1 MTELTPDQQRN
12 LDATVA
18 AVQRVAMH
26 IVTLPKKQRA
36 EQYAAV
42 RRTFEESIQKF
53 GVEGETA
60 HKSLDTMDLL
70 RALVSE
76 IEAGGG
82 AGGGKGVAEKSH
94 DEEEPCALADKQ
106 VRPARNDDSS
116 TADRDYSMFSVCYA
130 AESDDWE

>member
-1 MTELTPDQQRN
+1 MTELTPDQQRD

-26 IVTLPKKQRA
+26 IVTLPKKQ
-36 EQYAAV
+36 YAAV
-42 RRTFEESIQKF
+42 RGTFEEPIQKF

-60 HKSLDTMDLL
+60 HKWLDGTMDML

-82 AGGGKGVAEKSH
+82 AGGGRA
-94 DEEEPCALADKQ
+94 
-106 VRPARNDDSS
+106 
-116 TADRDYSMFSVCYA
+116 
-130 AESDDWE
+130 

>member
-42 RRTFEESIQKF
+42 RGTFEESIQKF

-60 HKSLDTMDLL
+60 HKWLDGTMDML

-82 AGGGKGVAEKSH
+82 AGGGRA
-94 DEEEPCALADKQ
+94 
-106 VRPARNDDSS
+106 
-116 TADRDYSMFSVCYA
+116 
-130 AESDDWE
+130 

>member
-1 MTELTPDQQRN
+1 MGLHCGIYDVWAKRFLCGPRLYQDR
-12 LDATVA
+12 
-18 AVQRVAMH
+18 

-60 HKSLDTMDLL
+60 HNWLDGTMDML

-82 AGGGKGVAEKSH
+82 AGGGRA
-94 DEEEPCALADKQ
+94 
-106 VRPARNDDSS
+106 
-116 TADRDYSMFSVCYA
+116 
-130 AESDDWE
+130 

>member
-94 DEEEPCALADKQ
+94 DEEEPGGLADKQ